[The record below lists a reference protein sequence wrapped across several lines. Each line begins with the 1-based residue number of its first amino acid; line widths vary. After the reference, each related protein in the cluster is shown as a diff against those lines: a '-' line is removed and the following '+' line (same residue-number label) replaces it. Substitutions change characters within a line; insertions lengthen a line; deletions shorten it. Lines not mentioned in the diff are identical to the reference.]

1 MFTSVKHFTRQ
12 MEQHRQKHESVN
24 KGGAREGPVRF
35 TQEQPTEEAFDC
47 IIEHLTSTV
56 G

>member
-1 MFTSVKHFTRQ
+1 MFASVKHFTRQ

-24 KGGAREGPVRF
+24 KGGAGEGPVRV
-35 TQEQPTEEAFDC
+35 TQEQHTEEAFDC
-47 IIEHLTSTV
+47 IMDHLTNTF